1 MHCDIGKFWQDGHS
15 QGAPRRPICFWDYA
29 INRFVASRGRWYR
42 IPMNTM
48 QIIRLCLLAAV
59 AIAPAIGQE
68 QFNALPSRI
77 LGQAVF
83 QQSSQTA
90 VAPNLVEGREIAAA
104 QSAAV
109 DMSSGSP
116 ILYVA
121 DSFNNR
127 VLAWKNANSV
137 ANGSFADLVIGQ
149 KDRYSSAAQPAGGA
163 NSIGLV
169 APTAVAVDA
178 KGNLYVLDAGN
189 NRILRFP
196 APFSQPGPTI
206 TPDLVLGQV
215 NFSSGSAN
223 QGLNAPTAATLAV
236 NSGSGPYQT
245 GMALDG
251 AGNLWVTDSG
261 NNRVLRYPASSL
273 GSGAANDPAADLVL
287 GQTGFTTNS
296 LPSGANATMKNFLA
310 APNALAF
317 DAEGDLYV
325 TDGANRMLVFPPPFY
340 TGQSAARIAGVV
352 IPTQTN
358 PNPPQLSA
366 QTLGRP
372 NYPPQGIF
380 FINDAPFV
388 VDEGNN
394 RIVGYP
400 PYSKWPAETQ
410 QFGPTASFVL
420 GQPDFTS
427 SKPNGGNPEP
437 SAQTLN
443 FPVGA
448 AATANDVFVCDAGNN
463 RVLDF
468 PISGGAIAS
477 ASRVFG
483 QLDFPYN
490 AVNLIEGREF
500 YFYTGA
506 QNVNGANYYLPGGM
520 VAIDTTSTPA
530 HLYVADPGNNRIL
543 GFNDY
548 RQAQPGQKA
557 DIVIG
562 QPDFYHALINYPTND
577 PNQPSATS
585 LYSPHGVAVD
595 SNGDLWVADS
605 GNGRVLRFPKPFSQ
619 PAGAL
624 QQANLVL
631 GQYSFNQSVKAPT
644 AQTMYSP
651 YGLAFTVE
659 GDLAVSDQ
667 ADNRVLL
674 FLKPSGGFT
683 NGQTAAS
690 VIGQPDFNSTTANNA
705 ASGTGGLNGP
715 HGIGIDT
722 GDQLYVADTGNN
734 RIAVYRN
741 IRTTG
746 NNPTVSLVISAN
758 QPNGVTINPST
769 GEIWVLS
776 TGSNQVIRL
785 PNFSQILL
793 GFNTP
798 IQTLTVPVPLGIALD
813 PSGNPLFA
821 DGANSVAFYYP
832 LLANVNAANYFHRYT
847 PGMIATL
854 FATTGTTFSNTT
866 ASATLVN
873 NALPTSLGGVEVL
886 VNGKASPLFYVS
898 PTQINYQIPYETPQG
913 QQDFEVVQVSTNQVL
928 ADGTFFVEQSSPGL
942 FTTSQSG
949 QGQIAA
955 INADNN
961 QPNSAA
967 NPVKAGHYISI
978 FGTGLGSIPGAPPDG
993 VPASGAVPAAITTQ
1007 VYAGGTSTIPQSDV
1021 EYSGLAPGFVG
1032 LWQINFKVPANA
1044 APGTLPVI
1052 VIYNGNN
1059 TRIDSQGDPSV
1070 STFIYVSQ

>member
-1 MHCDIGKFWQDGHS
+1 MKTV
-15 QGAPRRPICFWDYA
+15 P
-29 INRFVASRGRWYR
+29 
-42 IPMNTM
+42 T
-48 QIIRLCLLAAV
+48 IRLCLLAAV
-59 AIAPAIGQE
+59 AIAPTLGQE

-90 VAPNLVEGREIAAA
+90 VAPNLVEGREVAAA

-109 DMSSGSP
+109 DMSTGSP

-127 VLAWKNANSV
+127 VLAWKNANAVS
-137 ANGSFADLVIGQ
+137 NGSFADLVIGQ
-149 KDRYSSAAQPAGGA
+149 KDRYSTAAQPAGGA
-163 NSIGLV
+163 NSIGMV
-169 APTAVAVDA
+169 APTSVAVDA
-178 KGNLYVLDAGN
+178 KGNLYVLDGGN

-215 NFSSGSAN
+215 NFSSGSVN
-223 QGLNAPTAATLAV
+223 QSLGAPTAATLAV
-236 NSGSGPYQT
+236 YTGSGPYQT
-245 GMALDG
+245 GMAVDG
-251 AGNLWVTDSG
+251 SGNLWVTDSG
-261 NNRVLRYPASSL
+261 NNRVLRFPAASL
-273 GSGAANDPAADLVL
+273 GSGAANDPSADLVL
-287 GQTGFTTNS
+287 GQTGFTTSS
-296 LPSGANATMKNFLA
+296 LPSGANASMKNFLA
-310 APNALAF
+310 APNFVAF
-317 DAEGDLYV
+317 DAEGDLFV
-325 TDGANRMLVFPPPFY
+325 TDGADRMLVFPPPFY

-358 PNPPQLSA
+358 PNPPKVSA
-366 QTLGRP
+366 QTLGQP
-372 NYPPQGIF
+372 NQPPQGIF

-410 QFGPTASFVL
+410 QFGPAASVLL

-427 SKPNGGNPEP
+427 SKQNSGNPEP
-437 SAQTLN
+437 SAQT
-443 FPVGA
+443 FSSPVGA
-448 AATANDVFVCDAGNN
+448 TATANDVFICDAGNN

-468 PISGGAIAS
+468 PVSGGAINS

-483 QLDFPYN
+483 QVDFPYN
-490 AVNLIEGREF
+490 AINLIEGREF
-500 YFYTGA
+500 YLYAAA
-506 QNVNGANYYLPGGM
+506 QNINGANYYLPGGM
-520 VAIDTTSTPA
+520 VAVDTSSSPA

-543 GFNDY
+543 GFKDY
-548 RQAQPGQKA
+548 RQVQPGQKA
-557 DIVIG
+557 DLVIG
-562 QPDFYHALINYPTND
+562 QPDFYRDLVNYPTND

-585 LYSPHGVAVD
+585 LYLPHGIAVD

-619 PAGAL
+619 ASGAL

-631 GQYSFNQSVKAPT
+631 GQYSFSQAVKAPT
-644 AQTMYSP
+644 AETMYSP
-651 YGLAFTVE
+651 YGLAFTLE

-667 ADNRVLL
+667 VDNRVLF
-674 FLKPSGGFT
+674 FLKPAGGFT
-683 NGQTAAS
+683 IGQTAS
-690 VIGQPDFNSTTANNA
+690 NVIGQPDFNSTTVNNP

-746 NNPTVSLVISAN
+746 NNPTVSLPISAN

-776 TGSNQVIRL
+776 TAANQVVRM

-798 IQTLTVPVPLGIALD
+798 IQTLSLAVPLGIALD
-813 PSGNPLFA
+813 PNGNPLFA
-821 DGANSVAFYYP
+821 DGTNSVAFYYP

-847 PGMIATL
+847 PGMISTL
-854 FATTGTTFSNTT
+854 FATTGSTFGGAT
-866 ASATLVN
+866 AGATLVN
-873 NALPTSLGGVEVL
+873 NALPTSLGDVEVI
-886 VNGKASPLFYVS
+886 VNGKLSPLFYVS
-898 PTQINYQIPYETPQG
+898 PTQINYQIPYETAQG

-942 FTTSQSG
+942 FTASQSG

-955 INADNN
+955 INADDNT
-961 QPNSAA
+961 PNSAA
-967 NPVKAGHYISI
+967 DPVKAGHYISI
-978 FGTGLGSIPGAPPDG
+978 FGTGLGSIPGAPADG
-993 VPASGAVPAAITTQ
+993 VPAPGAVPAAVTTQ
-1007 VYAGGTSTIPQSDV
+1007 VYAGGTSTIPQTDV

-1059 TRIDSQGDPSV
+1059 TRVDSQGDSPV
-1070 STFIYVSQ
+1070 ATFIYVSQ

>member
-1 MHCDIGKFWQDGHS
+1 MKTV
-15 QGAPRRPICFWDYA
+15 P
-29 INRFVASRGRWYR
+29 
-42 IPMNTM
+42 T
-48 QIIRLCLLAAV
+48 IRLCLMAAV
-59 AIAPAIGQE
+59 AIAPTIGQE

-90 VAPNLVEGREIAAA
+90 VAPNLVEGRELDGP
-104 QSAAV
+104 QGAAV
-109 DMSSGSP
+109 DLSGGSP

-121 DSFNNR
+121 DTFNNR

-137 ANGSFADLVIGQ
+137 SNGSFADLVIGQ
-149 KDRYSSAAQPAGGA
+149 KDRYSTSAQSAGGPD
-163 NSIGLV
+163 SIGL
-169 APTAVAVDA
+169 ASPTSVAVDA
-178 KGNLYVLDAGN
+178 KGNLYVMDAGN

-196 APFSQPGPTI
+196 APFNQPGPTI

-215 NFSSGSAN
+215 NFSSGSSN
-223 QGLNAPTAATLAV
+223 QGLSAPTASTLAV
-236 NSGSGPYQT
+236 YSSAGPFQT
-245 GMALDG
+245 GMAVDG
-251 AGNLWVTDSG
+251 SGNLWVTDSG

-273 GSGAANDPAADLVL
+273 GSGAANDPAADIVL
-287 GQTGFTTNS
+287 GQTGFTTSSVPN
-296 LPSGANATMKNFLA
+296 GVNVTMKNFLA
-310 APNALAF
+310 GPDAVAF
-317 DAEGDLYV
+317 DTQGDLFV
-325 TDGANRMLVFPPPFY
+325 SDGGNRVLVFPPPFY
-340 TGQSAARIAGVV
+340 TGQNASRIAGVV
-352 IPTQTN
+352 LATQAN
-358 PNPPQLSA
+358 PNPPKVSA
-366 QTLGRP
+366 QTLGEQGQA
-372 NYPPQGIF
+372 PQGIF

-400 PYSKWPAETQ
+400 PYSQWPPETQ
-410 QFGPTASFVL
+410 QFGPTATVVI
-420 GQPDFTS
+420 GQPDFVS
-427 SKPNGGNPEP
+427 SKQNSGNAEP
-437 SAQTLN
+437 SAQTFR
-443 FPVGA
+443 FPTGA
-448 AATANDVFVCDAGNN
+448 AATANDVFICDAGNN

-468 PISGGAIAS
+468 PIAGGAITS
-477 ASRVFG
+477 AGRVFG
-483 QLDFPYN
+483 QIDFPYN

-500 YFYTGA
+500 EFYTGA
-506 QNVNGANYYLPGGM
+506 QSVNGAYYYLPGGM
-520 VAIDTTSTPA
+520 VAIDASSTPA

-543 GFNDY
+543 GFKDY
-548 RQAQPGQKA
+548 RQAKPGQRA
-557 DIVIG
+557 DLVIG
-562 QPDFYHALINYPTND
+562 QPDFYHALVNYPTND

-585 LYSPHGVAVD
+585 LDSPEGVAVD
-595 SNGDLWVADS
+595 SNGDLWVADA

-619 PAGAL
+619 TAGAQ

-631 GQYSFNQSVKAPT
+631 GQYGFTQSVKAPT

-667 ADNRVLL
+667 VDNRVLF
-674 FLKPSGGFT
+674 FLKPAGGFT
-683 NGQTAAS
+683 NGQTANS
-690 VIGQPDFNSTTANNA
+690 VIGQPDFNSTTVNNP

-746 NNPTVSLVISAN
+746 NNPTVSLPIPAN

-769 GEIWVLS
+769 GEIWILS
-776 TGSNQVIRL
+776 TGGNQVIRM

-798 IQTLTVPVPLGIALD
+798 IQTLNVAVPLGIALD
-813 PSGNPLFA
+813 PSGNPVFA
-821 DGANSVAFYYP
+821 DGTNSVAFYYP

-847 PGMIATL
+847 PGMISTL
-854 FATTGTTFSNTT
+854 FATTGVTFGGAT

-873 NALPTSLGGVEVL
+873 NALPTSLGDVEVL

-898 PTQINYQIPYETPQG
+898 PAQINYQIPYETPQG

-928 ADGTFFVEQSSPGL
+928 ADGTYFVEQSSPGL
-942 FTTSQSG
+942 FTVSQSG

-955 INADNN
+955 INADDNN
-961 QPNSAA
+961 PNSAA
-967 NPVKAGHYISI
+967 DPVKAGHYISI
-978 FGTGLGSIPGAPPDG
+978 FGTGLGSIPGAPADG
-993 VPASGAVPAAITTQ
+993 IPAPGAVPAAVTTQ

-1032 LWQINFKVPANA
+1032 LWQVNFKVPDNA

-1059 TRIDSQGDPSV
+1059 TRVDSQGDSPV
-1070 STFIYVSQ
+1070 ATFIYVSQ